1 MKYSYLFLILTLLA
15 GCSTLDVAKGVAGLA
30 LGEQPTLAVDAQLG
44 DKTANVGTNDN
55 STIDVED
62 NEGIVTVT
70 STKSEKNFEKAND
83 VTINEG
89 PDIWYL
95 IILVLGWL
103 LPSPSQMYGEVK
115 SWFIHEK

>member
-1 MKYSYLFLILTLLA
+1 MKFSYIFLILTLLA
-15 GCSTLDVAKGVAGLA
+15 GCSTLDVAKGVAGIA

-44 DKTANVGTNDN
+44 DKTANVGENDN

-70 STKSEKNFEKAND
+70 STKSEKNFEKAEK

-89 PDIWYL
+89 PDMFWSL
-95 IILVLGWL
+95 LLVLGWL
-103 LPSPSQMYGEVK
+103 LPSPSVIYGEVK
-115 SWFIHEK
+115 SWFVKK